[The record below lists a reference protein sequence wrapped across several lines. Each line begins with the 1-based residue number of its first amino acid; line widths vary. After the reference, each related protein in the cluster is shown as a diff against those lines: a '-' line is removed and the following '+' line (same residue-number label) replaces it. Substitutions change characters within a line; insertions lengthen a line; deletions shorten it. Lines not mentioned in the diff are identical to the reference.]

1 METEFGLLE
10 MIQQGYYA
18 TYPLL
23 LMSVVCLAII
33 FERLW
38 ALKGIVSGAGKA
50 AEALIDPLRQGRFE
64 QAIEQTRAGRTS
76 FERIYYA
83 VVRAARVLDRDKLLE
98 LEEKRRFEENLGL
111 KGGMW
116 VLATSGASAPFI
128 GLLGTVVG
136 ILLAFRAMAIQ
147 GSGGFSVVAAGISQ
161 ALISTTIGLAVA
173 ILAVIFYNYF
183 SVKIEKI
190 NAVIKVNA
198 SLLIDAALEARQ
210 APDERQ
216 SDNLY

>member
-1 METEFGLLE
+1 M
-10 MIQQGYYA
+10 
-18 TYPLL
+18 
-23 LMSVVCLAII
+23 
-33 FERLW
+33 
-38 ALKGIVSGAGKA
+38 
-50 AEALIDPLRQGRFE
+50 
-64 QAIEQTRAGRTS
+64 EQTRAGRTP
-76 FERIYYA
+76 FERIYYV

-98 LEEKRRFEENLGL
+98 LEEKRRFEENLEL
-111 KGGMW
+111 KGCTW

-161 ALISTTIGLAVA
+161 ALISTAIGLAVA
-173 ILAVIFYNYF
+173 ILAVVFYNYF

-190 NAVIKVNA
+190 NAIIKMNA

-210 APDERQ
+210 ARATSASPTTCTD
-216 SDNLY
+216 S